1 MRNNIIGC
9 IPFLIAGDRTLTRSS
24 LSDKHVEKV
33 FIYLLLLSILL
44 HLAGFMALVYWPKPE
59 YSPPL
64 EPTFIDLQDLTDLPL
79 LPPEKPLDKARPSD
93 QDQRVARETAPHP
106 KPATPPV
113 KQAAPSR
120 TAPGSTGKPDRATSP
135 TLPGSSVGELLRRKP
150 QQSGD
155 GGGTGILKPDLLP
168 SARRMAQMENNFRRR
183 FADEIEDGSTHFL
196 NTDNVQLGS
205 FLRRFETAVYGVWR
219 YPQEA
224 AMQGIE
230 GVTPVRIT
238 FNRNGEITNVKL
250 LDSSGS
256 RILDDEVFR
265 TLRLIGPMGNLPRSY
280 EKDEFHLIAF
290 FQYGSARGQLR

>member
-1 MRNNIIGC
+1 M
-9 IPFLIAGDRTLTRSS
+9 
-24 LSDKHVEKV
+24 
-33 FIYLLLLSILL
+33 LL
-44 HLAGFMALVYWPKPE
+44 HLAGFMALIYWPKPE

-79 LPPEKPLDKARPSD
+79 LPPEKPMDKARPSD
-93 QDQRVARETAPHP
+93 QDQRVTRETAPRP
-106 KPATPPV
+106 KPITPPV
-113 KQAAPSR
+113 KQV
-120 TAPGSTGKPDRATSP
+120 APGRTTPESTGKPGPAASP
-135 TLPGSSVGELLRRKP
+135 TLPGSSAGELLRRKP
-150 QQSGD
+150 QQSGN
-155 GGGTGILKPDLLP
+155 GGSAGDLKPDLLP
-168 SARRMAQMENNFRRR
+168 SARSMAQLENNFRRR
-183 FADEIEDGSTHFL
+183 FADELEEGTTHFL

-238 FNRNGEITNVKL
+238 FNRSGEITDIKL

-256 RILDDEVFR
+256 RILDDEVLR

-280 EKDEFHLIAF
+280 EKDEFNLIAF